1 MCRPFGKVRHPALE
15 ANEWFGVFVPA
26 NTPSAT
32 VSRLNVAI
40 RTVVNTSA
48 FKTALAKLAVN
59 PVGETPKEFVQ
70 MIKSDFDR
78 WGPIV
83 KASGFTPGRLR
94 RVMAILSV
102 STLATNG
109 GNRET
114 SRHRTPD
121 QILGP
126 YFPTG
131 QAPASQAD
139 LTSFKE
145 GDGLAQGEI
154 IEVTGR
160 ILNLDG
166 EAVRSV
172 PITIWQANAFGRYA
186 HGNDPNPAPL
196 DPNFIA
202 ASTSDPTTTAFIAS
216 KR

>member
-1 MCRPFGKVRHPALE
+1 
-15 ANEWFGVFVPA
+15 
-26 NTPSAT
+26 
-32 VSRLNVAI
+32 
-40 RTVVNTSA
+40 
-48 FKTALAKLAVN
+48 
-59 PVGETPKEFVQ
+59 
-70 MIKSDFDR
+70 
-78 WGPIV
+78 
-83 KASGFTPGRLR
+83 
-94 RVMAILSV
+94 MAILSV

-109 GNRET
+109 GNEKT

-166 EAVRSV
+166 EPVRSV

-196 DPNFIA
+196 DPNFVGCVNIRSDDDGVYRIKTVKPGPYPAGQDWMRPPHIHFEVHGQFERLITQMYFPGEPLNASDRLLNA
-202 ASTSDPTTTAFIAS
+202 ALRPDLLVATILSPQDPPGRRVLNFDIVLS
-216 KR
+216 KG